1 MRRVR
6 VLGLAVLCGCKL
18 GSFDQGYA
26 MDADT
31 DTAGELPTGGWDPD
45 DDDDGSADDD
55 DEFTTGDDEWTD
67 GGESSSG
74 GEIDGDERDAI
85 NEYIAGLALPEVAE
99 EGIDEGEPSAPYETG
114 NYMCTSRHPTET
126 KRFDRIVAFAA
137 NSGQMWPGAVIGGES
152 IAHGLF
158 TPKILDRAPLT
169 FSASLEG
176 VISGDVS
183 ATIEE
188 PSLSAFREAM
198 SEIIQQ
204 TLTGQTPANIF
215 SQIEEVYSKEQVSF
229 ALGLNVHWM
238 AGGIESSFG
247 FDDLTT
253 RSRFVVN
260 FTQSYYTVD
269 IDPPGSAADWFD
281 PTVTLEDV
289 QDEMRGEPPAY
300 VSSVTYGRMVYFV
313 VTSELESSQVRAALE
328 YGFGGLATV
337 DGSVS
342 LTHEEVLSETEITA
356 YILGGE
362 GEAAAQAVHGI
373 DELRDYIN
381 SGGTW
386 TKESPGAPIS
396 YKLAY
401 LDNDSPARYAL
412 ATDYE
417 VEECDRISQDVRVA
431 VQNIHVVSSGDDNGT
446 ELEIF
451 GNIAVEDGDGEMHP
465 LWSRDSN
472 NWVTI
477 GTGQSWPVSGEL
489 ASAIVPVTPAS
500 GHEIVLWVDLEE
512 SDSIW
517 GNESLGEQ
525 VHVRQFEDGWR
536 ANFAVS
542 AANAAQHVEVNFD
555 LVPVG

>member
-1 MRRVR
+1 MNRVR
-6 VLGLAVLCGCKL
+6 VVGLAVLCGCKF
-18 GSFDQGYA
+18 GNIDQGYA

-31 DTAGELPTGGWDPD
+31 DTLGELPTDGWDPD
-45 DDDDGSADDD
+45 DDDGASPDDD
-55 DEFTTGDDEWTD
+55 DGFTTGDD
-67 GGESSSG
+67 
-74 GEIDGDERDAI
+74 DGDGSSDGEVDWDEHQAI
-85 NEYIAGLALPEVAE
+85 NEYIAGLAPPEVAE
-99 EGIDEGEPSAPYETG
+99 EAIDEGEPSEPYETG
-114 NYMCTSRHPTET
+114 NYVCTSRHPTET
-126 KRFDRIVAFAA
+126 KRFDKIVAFAA
-137 NSGQMWPGAVIGGES
+137 NSGQMWPGAIIGGES
-152 IAHGLF
+152 ISDGLF
-158 TPKILDRAPLT
+158 TPKVLDRSPMT

-183 ATIEE
+183 ATVDK

-198 SEIIQQ
+198 ADIIQQ
-204 TLTGQTPANIF
+204 SVTGQTPANIF

-229 ALGLNVHWM
+229 ALGLDVNWM
-238 AGGIESSFG
+238 LGGLESSLG
-247 FDDLTT
+247 FDDTGT

-269 IDPPGSAADWFD
+269 IDPPGTAADWFD
-281 PTVTLEDV
+281 PSVTLEQV

-313 VTSELESSQVRAALE
+313 VTSALESSQVRAALE
-328 YGFGGLATV
+328 FGFGGAATV

-356 YILGGE
+356 YILGGK
-362 GEAAAQAVHGI
+362 GAVAAQAVHGI
-373 DELRDYIN
+373 EELRNYID

-386 TKESPGAPIS
+386 STNSPGAPIS

-401 LDNDSPARYAL
+401 LDDDSPARYAL

-431 VQNIHVVSSGDDNGT
+431 VHNIHVVSSGEDNGT

-451 GNIAVEDGDGEMHP
+451 GNISVEDGNGDLHP
-465 LWSRDSN
+465 LWSREQD

-489 ASAIVPVTPAS
+489 ASAIVPVTPAP
-500 GHEIVLWVDLEE
+500 GHELVLWVDLEE

-517 GNESLGEQ
+517 GNESLGQQ
-525 VHVRQFEDGWR
+525 VQVRPFEDGWR
-536 ANFAVS
+536 AYFAVS